1 MRLIDIVAILLS
13 LSALFSW
20 FNQRHLRL
28 PTTIAVMLTT
38 LLMSL
43 GLLALK
49 PVVPGL
55 EHQVRQ
61 LLLGIHFDDAVLH
74 GMLGLLLFAGALH
87 VRLEDL
93 ARQRWVI
100 GILASA
106 SVIGATVLVGLG
118 SWGLFA
124 LLGLDVPL
132 IYCLI
137 FGALIAPTD
146 PIAVLAILKGAGAP
160 KSIETKI
167 TGESLFND
175 GIAIAAF
182 LVLLGIAASG
192 QTMGFLEVLGLFVK
206 EALGAFALGFL
217 VGRLAN
223 QLLRRV
229 EDYKAVVLITLAVAA
244 SVFSLADRLHVSA
257 PIAVVVAGLLIG
269 NHAQSLA
276 MSSHSRD
283 QLKNFWELVDE
294 ILNAVFFVM
303 IGLEVLIIHFTGQ
316 YLGAGFLAIPLVLLA
331 RLISVGLPI
340 GLMRRFHSFA
350 PGVVTLLTWGGL
362 RGGVSVALALSLP
375 AGEVRDTLV
384 AVTYV
389 VVVFSIVGQGLTLGR
404 VVRATTGRAEHRS
417 APPGRDG
424 HHATGWSGDSETGR

>member
-1 MRLIDIVAILLS
+1 MRPIDITAILLS

-20 FNQRHLRL
+20 LNQRHLRL
-28 PTTIAVMLTT
+28 PTTIALMLITLLIT

-55 EHQVRQ
+55 EHQVGQ
-61 LLLGIHFDDAVLH
+61 LLLSIHFDDTLLH

-87 VRLEDL
+87 VKLEDL
-93 ARQRWVI
+93 AKQRWVI
-100 GILASA
+100 GILASG
-106 SVIGATVLVGLG
+106 SVLGATVLVGLG

-132 IYCLI
+132 IHCLI

-160 KSIETKI
+160 KAIETMV

-175 GIAIAAF
+175 GMAIAVF
-182 LVLLGIAASG
+182 LFLLGVATSG
-192 QTMGFLEVLGLFVK
+192 QAMGFSEVVGLFATQVLGAL
-206 EALGAFALGFL
+206 ALGLL
-217 VGRLAN
+217 VGWLAN

-229 EDYKAVVLITLAVAA
+229 DDYKAVVLITLAVAA
-244 SVFSLADRLHVSA
+244 SVFSLADRLDLSA
-257 PIAVVVAGLLIG
+257 PIAVVVAGLMIG
-269 NHAQSLA
+269 NDAQSLA
-276 MSSHSRD
+276 MSSHSRG
-283 QLKNFWELVDE
+283 QLRTFWELVDE
-294 ILNAVFFVM
+294 ILNAVLFVM
-303 IGLEVLIIHFTGQ
+303 IGLEVLVISFTGQ
-316 YLGAGFLAIPLVLLA
+316 FLGAGFLAIPLVLLA
-331 RLISVGLPI
+331 RLISVGFPI
-340 GLMRRFHSFA
+340 GVTRRYRSFS

-375 AGEVRDTLV
+375 AGDVRDTLV

-389 VVVFSIVGQGLTLGR
+389 VVVFSIVGQGLTLGP
-404 VVRATTGRAEHRS
+404 VVRAMTVCAKEKS
-417 APPGRDG
+417 ASAQSP
-424 HHATGWSGDSETGR
+424 